1 MSSVIKII
9 DAHTHIY
16 PDKIAEKASHSIA
29 DFYSIKVRHD
39 GTVGRLLELEDEA
52 GVSKCVVH
60 SVATTP
66 SQVGSINRFIART
79 VDEHPDR
86 FYGFATLHPD
96 DEHIEEQIDDAIKL
110 DLCGI
115 KLHPDFQRFY
125 IDGPKAIRLLEA
137 VDGRIPVLVH
147 AGDYRTEYSK
157 PARLLAVSKRFP
169 KLDIIAAHMGG
180 WSEWNES
187 IRALADS
194 NIYVDTSSC
203 QGFIK
208 PEKMRE
214 LIENFD
220 INKILFGTDYPMWT
234 PADEIRMLD
243 CILNN
248 DEREKIY
255 YKNFEKLIGKYKN
268 NKG

>member
-1 MSSVIKII
+1 MSSKTKII

-29 DFYSIKVRHD
+29 DFYSIKVKHD
-39 GTVGRLLELEDEA
+39 GTVGKLLELEDEA
-52 GVSKCVVH
+52 GVSQCVVH

-66 SQVGSINRFIART
+66 AQVSSINSFIART
-79 VDEHPDR
+79 VGEHPDR

-96 DEHIEEQIDDAIKL
+96 DDQIEEQIENAINL
-110 DLCGI
+110 GLCGI

-125 IDGPKAIRLLEA
+125 IDGPRAIKMFEA
-137 VDGRIPVLVH
+137 IDGRLPVLIH
-147 AGDYRTEYSK
+147 AGDYRTEFSK
-157 PARLLAVSKRFP
+157 PARILNISRRFP

-194 NIYVDTSSC
+194 RVYVDTSSC
-203 QGFIK
+203 QGFLE

-214 LIENFD
+214 LIEAFD

-234 PADEIRMLD
+234 PADEISLLEK
-243 CILNN
+243 ILKE

-255 YKNFEKLIGKYKN
+255 HGNFETLIGKYRK
-268 NKG
+268 